1 MRSKISKRI
10 LSETSQETIDKVNEY
25 SDGLILKNEVMKKTI
40 NMTFKMNE
48 ENIVRFESWFRQ
60 QEEVIDFRIIPD
72 TSKLYEEDSN
82 FKKLVKAVKD
92 AQRVRDIY
100 INEHNHNG

>member
-1 MRSKISKRI
+1 MRSKVSKRI

-25 SDGLILKNEVMKKTI
+25 SDGLILKNRIMKKTI
-40 NMTFKMNE
+40 NMTFKMDE

-92 AQRVRDIY
+92 AQRVRDVY
-100 INEHNHNG
+100 INEHNH

>member
-25 SDGLILKNEVMKKTI
+25 SDGCLISKNIIMKKTI
-40 NMTFKMNE
+40 NMTFKMDQ

-100 INEHNHNG
+100 INEHNH